1 MWTRLVQIVIIFM
14 MIGLFCGPVCAGRTM
29 PAANET
35 TGLTVETYAT
45 CKGNFGEQSTL
56 TAEQDNENMQ
66 DNPPLSA
73 GETYQMTG
81 YSENTMA
88 VKGNTTYSKVFNYN
102 NANQAV
108 GGNNLDST
116 RLIMFNADPN
126 GRMSSK
132 EEVSFAE
139 MATAAENSTTCCP
152 FAGQD
157 NTTLPAENTMVQA
170 GSDMDV
176 TKVSALSRANTK
188 SVSDTDAS
196 ISVHYDIA
204 ARGLNATED
213 AEGSASA
220 FIKVHEQTGR
230 GNETALG
237 ADIQFEDKTTV
248 KGLFTISKSMTY
260 DTDAEDA

>member
-1 MWTRLVQIVIIFM
+1 MRIRLREIIIVLM
-14 MIGLFCGPVCAGRTM
+14 VLSLFCGPVFAGRAM

-45 CKGNFGEQSTL
+45 CKGSFGAYSTL
-56 TAEQDNENMQ
+56 AAEGDNENMLN
-66 DNPPLSA
+66 NPPLLP
-73 GETYQMTG
+73 GETYQVTS

-88 VKGNTTYSKVFNYN
+88 VKGNTTYSKVFRYN
-102 NANQAV
+102 NENQSV
-108 GGNNLDST
+108 GGYNLDST

-126 GRMSSK
+126 GRMTSK

-152 FAGQD
+152 FAGQE
-157 NTTLPAENTMVQA
+157 NTTLPAENTMVQS

-176 TKVSALSRANTK
+176 TKVSAITRANTR
-188 SVSDTDAS
+188 SVSDNDAS
-196 ISVHYDIA
+196 VSVHYDIA

-220 FIKVHEQTGR
+220 YIKVHEQTGR
-230 GNETALG
+230 GNATALG

-248 KGLFTISKSMTY
+248 RGLFTLSKSMTY
-260 DTDAEDA
+260 DTDT

>member
-1 MWTRLVQIVIIFM
+1 MRTRLLEIIIVLVVIS
-14 MIGLFCGPVCAGRTM
+14 LFCGPVIAGRTM

-45 CKGNFGEQSTL
+45 CDGNFGAYSTL
-56 TAEQDNENMQ
+56 TAEQDNNDMQ
-66 DNPPLSA
+66 DAPPLLP

-88 VKGNTTYSKVFNYN
+88 IKGNTTYSKVFRYN

-108 GGNNLDST
+108 GGDNLDST
-116 RLIMFNADPN
+116 RLIMFDADPN
-126 GRMSSK
+126 GRMTSK

-139 MATAAENSTTCCP
+139 MASAAENSTTCCP
-152 FAGQD
+152 FAGD
-157 NTTLPAENTMVQA
+157 DGNTTLPAENTMVQS

-188 SVSDTDAS
+188 SVSDTDPS

-220 FIKVHEQTGR
+220 YIKVHEQTGT
-230 GNETALG
+230 GNATALG

-248 KGLFTISKSMTY
+248 RGLFTLSKSMTF
-260 DTDAEDA
+260 DTDT